1 MKRKLILS
9 ALCLLA
15 IFAAWSCTK
24 IGTDSDPTKYAD
36 MLSVPL
42 EYGQL
47 KAVTMTE
54 QYHGWA
60 QLWFQ
65 DDAGTVRMVR
75 VNWATDQMLKK
86 TLTIT
91 RSSAGGN

>member
-9 ALCLLA
+9 AICALVILGAL
-15 IFAAWSCTK
+15 SCTR
-24 IGTDSDPTKYAD
+24 ISNDDDPTKFAD
-36 MLSVPL
+36 LQSIPL

-65 DDAGTVRMVR
+65 DDAGTIRMVR

-91 RSSAGGN
+91 RTSAGGN

>member
-9 ALCLLA
+9 VISAVLILGAL
-15 IFAAWSCTK
+15 SCTR
-24 IGTDSDPTKYAD
+24 IGNDDDPTKFAS
-36 MLSVPL
+36 LQSLPL

-54 QYHGWA
+54 QYPGWA

-65 DDAGTVRMVR
+65 DDAGTIRMVR
-75 VNWATDQMLKK
+75 VNWATDQMLTK

-91 RSSAGGN
+91 RTAGGN

>member
-1 MKRKLILS
+1 MTRKLIVTAVGALLLLGALS
-9 ALCLLA
+9 CTRVGNDDDASR
-15 IFAAWSCTK
+15 FAALQS
-24 IGTDSDPTKYAD
+24 I
-36 MLSVPL
+36 PL

-65 DDAGTVRMVR
+65 DDSGTIRMVR

-91 RSSAGGN
+91 RTSGGN

>member
-9 ALCLLA
+9 AICAFLLLGA
-15 IFAAWSCTK
+15 LSCTR
-24 IGTDSDPTKYAD
+24 ISSDNDPSRYAEQ
-36 MLSVPL
+36 LSIPM

-47 KAVTMTE
+47 KAVTMTD

-65 DDAGTVRMVR
+65 DDAGTIRMVR
-75 VNWATDQMLKK
+75 VDWSTDQMLKK

-91 RSSAGGN
+91 RTAGGN